1 MRTRSGSRLLA
12 RRRTTRE
19 SGALL
24 QSLPI
29 ELLIAIARTLGCAP
43 WPPELFGGAL
53 EVCTMGEVCH
63 AFYEA
68 CSSAQV
74 WEPLALNCFPRLRSM
89 LQHLPSPHP
98 PFKQLYQQQHR
109 AGAHKFTAALH
120 VRRED
125 YLYTMEVRA
134 LDDVGMDEE
143 PFTIIASGRH
153 TFPGDEVRMWTGPE
167 EPCWAKSIVNEYRA
181 ASDAPHGGRTMWKH
195 SRGRKILKNLSIKC
209 FVTRADGATFC
220 LYHDVA
226 GKFTLDSATDGAF
239 IYDERHGSCDI
250 FEIIYPRQ
258 PPPMANAVRQSTI
271 DCVSVG
277 LTLRKD
283 EADGTVVRGCVDVRF
298 LSKDLEGADGLTDA
312 LDVDVRRYLQTH
324 APFRP

>member
-1 MRTRSGSRLLA
+1 MRTRSGNRLLV

-29 ELLIAIARTLGCAP
+29 ELLIAIARTHD
-43 WPPELFGGAL
+43 EFFGAL
-53 EVCTMGEVCH
+53 EVCTMGEVCR

-134 LDDVGMDEE
+134 LEDFGIDEE

-167 EPCWAKSIVNEYRA
+167 EPCWAKYIVNEYRA
-181 ASDAPHGGRTMWKH
+181 AYDAPHGGRTMWKH

-220 LYHDVA
+220 LYDDVA
-226 GKFTLDSATDGAF
+226 GKFTLLPDFAQHAYIF
-239 IYDERHGSCDI
+239 DERHGSCDI

-258 PPPMANAVRQSTI
+258 PLPMANAVRQSTI

-298 LSKDLEGADGLTDA
+298 LSKDDDEDDGLTDA
-312 LDVDVRRYLQTH
+312 ADVDVRRYLQTH